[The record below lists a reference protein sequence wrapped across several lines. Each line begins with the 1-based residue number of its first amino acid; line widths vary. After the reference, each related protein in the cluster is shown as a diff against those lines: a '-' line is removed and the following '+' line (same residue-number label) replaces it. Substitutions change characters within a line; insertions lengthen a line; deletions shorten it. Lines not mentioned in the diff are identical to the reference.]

1 MANNIFSTIDHIAA
15 TLVRDHLPSLRRF
28 MLAVDMGEVACD
40 EYQPSPGTTP
50 ECLLRYA
57 EYWAWGATPGHARK
71 LLENYPL
78 PEALQAQL
86 NQQAVHSSWTDLC
99 YVPDEMKTEALIEK
113 ALEQSGFAIQYA
125 PEPLITERLA
135 LLAVR
140 QDGTSLQRIPDDLRT
155 HQVCSEAVLNDINA
169 MQYVPDEIRQQLL

>member
-1 MANNIFSTIDHIAA
+1 MTSPIYSAIDHISAA
-15 TLVRDHLPSLRRF
+15 LVRDHLPALRRF

-78 PEALQAQL
+78 PEALQAEL
-86 NQQAVHSSWTDLC
+86 NLAAIHSSWVDLC
-99 YVPDEMKTEALIEK
+99 YVPDDLKTQAMIEE
-113 ALEQSGFAIQYA
+113 ALEQSGFAIRYA
-125 PEPLITERLA
+125 PEPLITEHLA

-140 QDGTSLQRIPDDLRT
+140 KTGASLDCIPEALRT
-155 HQVCSEAVLNDINA
+155 LQVCSEAVLSDINA
-169 MQYVPDEIRQQLL
+169 MQYVPEEIRQQLL